1 MNFRL
6 PPLSRNDFQMKEMEV
21 LKEKLESKKPIDL
34 IHVTCHLPAIFA
46 SALGLTGVKQCHVV
60 FQGANKRQNLPI
72 RVIALEFVYSLQKRR
87 RFNSHA
93 KYPFRI
99 STSF

>member
-34 IHVTCHLPAIFA
+34 IHVTCHLCKRLRVDRSKAMSRGISGGKQATKFA
-46 SALGLTGVKQCHVV
+46 NTSNRAGVCLFSPKETT
-60 FQGANKRQNLPI
+60 I
-72 RVIALEFVYSLQKRR
+72 
-87 RFNSHA
+87 
-93 KYPFRI
+93 
-99 STSF
+99 

>member
-34 IHVTCHLPAIFA
+34 IHVTCHL
-46 SALGLTGVKQCHVV
+46 C
-60 FQGANKRQNLPI
+60 KRF
-72 RVIALEFVYSLQKRR
+72 RVDRS
-87 RFNSHA
+87 
-93 KYPFRI
+93 
-99 STSF
+99 

>member
-21 LKEKLESKKPIDL
+21 LKEKLESKTL
-34 IHVTCHLPAIFA
+34 FMLPAIFA